1 MTHTDLMELRMY
13 ITTIGLNAR
22 GFVREYYDGGD
33 SYTLE
38 EGFEGV
44 ALAMNAALSK
54 LDEIEHTHL
63 TRRCEFCEQEY
74 LTTKKTQKYC
84 SLSCKSKRHYR
95 DKEKN
100 NDTH

>member
-13 ITTIGLNAR
+13 VTTIGLNAR

-33 SYTLE
+33 SYTLD

-44 ALAMNAALSK
+44 ALAMRVTLAK

-63 TRRCEFCEQEY
+63 TRRWEY
-74 LTTKKTQKYC
+74 K
-84 SLSCKSKRHYR
+84 
-95 DKEKN
+95 
-100 NDTH
+100 